1 MRKKGV
7 ALIVVLVLVVLFS
20 ALILAVVLSATMAIR
35 KAHYYTDK
43 TIALEIAETGIEQ
56 VLYKMNYEKYGS
68 GKYPFGDGTFKTTDI
83 DTSAFGPQSSCT
95 VKIDP
100 DGTGADTTI
109 VSEGKYKGRSAK
121 IYVSIRG
128 YAKLGEDLNCETA
141 GISEAFN
148 KHVIYAQKVGGT
160 SSKITGNI
168 FTAST
173 VNLISSAADQ
183 YTVTLSTI
191 PSNLS
196 ELVRF
201 DTSNYE
207 LPNTPA
213 SFTLYLYCR
222 TASDTT
228 AYAFGDSAHTDTK
241 FSIPDDGSFHYGIK
255 YTRGNDTYEFDT
267 QIDYNIY
274 IEKAGGGISNG
285 NAIFN
290 SSNNRFSKYV
300 KVDGNLTISDDITT
314 DTQRQ
319 SAFETGGS
327 CNISSGITIN
337 GDLVIKGARITLDNV
352 TINGAVVCDN
362 EITFSGNSTTINSS
376 SSSYPA
382 AILINNSSGS
392 PTLDIDASPDIT
404 LGDNQKTAILVS
416 AHDGIISINAD
427 LLPTY
432 SSSDQFC
439 IVNWSGG
446 DIGATAD
453 VNIGT
458 VAGAN
463 VNGGIYSYK
472 NILLDSN
479 TQAVTGILVA
489 GETVTFN
496 NSGSLTYNPT
506 PFKDFKKRPIYK
518 GFLGGRRV
526 YLPVPGSWRIEW

>member
-1 MRKKGV
+1 M
-7 ALIVVLVLVVLFS
+7 
-20 ALILAVVLSATMAIR
+20 VLSTTIAIR
-35 KAHYYTDK
+35 RAHYYK
-43 TIALEIAETGIEQ
+43 NKLIALQIAESGLNKI
-56 VLYKMNYEKYGS
+56 LYKMNYEKYGS
-68 GKYPFGDGTFKTTDI
+68 GAGHKYPFGDGTLKTTDI
-83 DTSAFGPQSSCT
+83 DTSAFGPQSSCR

-100 DGTGADTTI
+100 DGTGADTRI

-121 IYVSIRG
+121 IYVNLRG
-128 YAKLGEDLNCETA
+128 YAKLDEDLNCETA

-148 KHVIYAQKVGGT
+148 KHVIYAQKVEGT

-173 VNLISSAADQ
+173 VNLVSSAADQ
-183 YTVTLSTI
+183 YTVTLSNI
-191 PSNLS
+191 PSNIS

-207 LPNTPA
+207 LPDTPA
-213 SFTLYLYCR
+213 SFTLYFYCHN
-222 TASDTT
+222 TADGT

-241 FSIPDDGSFHYGIK
+241 FSIDDDGSFHHGIK
-255 YTRGNDTYEFDT
+255 YSSATDTYEFDT

-274 IEKAGGGISNG
+274 IEKAGGGVSNG
-285 NAIFN
+285 NATFN
-290 SSNNRFSKYV
+290 SSNNHFSKYV

-314 DTQRQ
+314 ETQQ
-319 SAFETGGS
+319 QFAFEVGGS
-327 CNISSGITIN
+327 CTISSSGITIN
-337 GDLVIKGARITLDNV
+337 GDLVIKGANITLDNV

-362 EITFSGNSTTINSS
+362 GIIFSTNPTTINST

-392 PTLDIDASPDIT
+392 CTLDIDASPDIT

-416 AHDGIISINAD
+416 AHDGTISINAD

-439 IVNWSGG
+439 VVNWSGSN
-446 DIGATAD
+446 AD

-458 VAGAN
+458 VSGAN

-506 PFKDFKKRPIYK
+506 PFKDSKKWPIYK
-518 GFLGGRRV
+518 GFVGGRRV

>member
-1 MRKKGV
+1 MRKKGI
-7 ALIVVLVLVVLFS
+7 ALIVVLVLIVLLS

-43 TIALEIAETGIEQ
+43 TIALEIAEAGINQ
-56 VLYKMNYEKYGS
+56 VLYKMNYEKYVS
-68 GKYPFGDGTFKTTDI
+68 GKYPFGDGSSKETDI

-121 IYVSIRG
+121 IYVNIRG

-148 KHVIYAQKVGGT
+148 KHVIYAQKVEGT

-173 VNLISSAADQ
+173 VNLVSSAADQ

-191 PSNLS
+191 PSPLPDTD
-196 ELVRF
+196 LVCF

-207 LPNTPA
+207 LPNTPDPA
-213 SFTLYLYCR
+213 SFALYLYCR

-228 AYAFGDSAHTDTK
+228 AYAFGDSTHNETK
-241 FSIPDDGSFHYGIK
+241 FAIPDDGSFHHGIK
-255 YTRGNDTYEFDT
+255 YSSATDTYEFDT

-274 IEKAGGGISNG
+274 IQKAGGTSNG
-285 NAIFN
+285 NATFN
-290 SSNNRFSKYV
+290 SSSNRFSKYV

-319 SAFETGGS
+319 SAFEIGGS
-327 CNISSGITIN
+327 CTISSGITIN

-352 TINGAVVCDN
+352 TINGAVVCDDGIILSN
-362 EITFSGNSTTINSS
+362 NPTTINSS

-392 PTLDIDASPDIT
+392 STLDIDASPDIT

-416 AHDGIISINAD
+416 ALNGTISINAD
-427 LLPTY
+427 LLPNY

-439 IVNWSGG
+439 VVNWSGSN
-446 DIGATAD
+446 AD

-458 VAGAN
+458 AAGAN

-489 GETVTFN
+489 GDTVLFN
-496 NSGSLTYNPT
+496 NSGSLTYNPA

-518 GFLGGRRV
+518 GFVGGRRV

>member
-1 MRKKGV
+1 MRKKGI
-7 ALIVVLVLVVLFS
+7 ALIVVLVLVVLLS

-43 TIALEIAETGIEQ
+43 TIALEIAEAGIEQ
-56 VLYKMNYEKYGS
+56 ILYKMNYEKYGS
-68 GKYPFGDGTFKTTDI
+68 GKYPFGDGSSKETDI

-121 IYVSIRG
+121 IYVNLRG
-128 YAKLGEDLNCETA
+128 YAKLDEDLNCETA

-274 IEKAGGGISNG
+274 IEKAGGGTSNG
-285 NAIFN
+285 NATFN

-319 SAFETGGS
+319 SAFEIGGS
-327 CNISSGITIN
+327 CTISSGITIN

-416 AHDGIISINAD
+416 ALNGTISINAD
-427 LLPTY
+427 LLPNY

-439 IVNWSGG
+439 VVNWSGSN
-446 DIGATAD
+446 AD

-496 NSGSLTYNPT
+496 NSGSLTYNPS

-518 GFLGGRRV
+518 GFVGGRRV